1 MIDYLETSGNLRKPA
16 AAVSGRFPDFFYQQK
31 QIWKKN
37 IFTNKKIWK
46 PAGNLR
52 GRFPEVS
59 SRFPDNPS
67 LTDHTVFS
75 KIFQATS
82 KNILKKLGVQ
92 KWVEQ
97 GHKRCVES

>member
-1 MIDYLETSGNLRKPA
+1 M
-16 AAVSGRFPDFFYQQK
+16 
-31 QIWKKN
+31 N
-37 IFTNKKIWK
+37 IIIFIYKIS
-46 PAGNLR
+46 ASFL
-52 GRFPEVS
+52 
-59 SRFPDNPS
+59 S
-67 LTDHTVFS
+67 LMFTDHKTNTLAMSMFLWVSIQIFS